1 MKTKKKQKKKSLNS
15 DQIAMVLRNDCIEQD
30 EIARSTIIE
39 IAERFADKLDLNN
52 HEQEEFLKFINSD

>member
-15 DQIAMVLRNDCIEQD
+15 DQIAMILRYDCIEED